1 MSDLKDIVNYL
12 YSLKNIY
19 PVSAIGLNELHKEI
33 SETIDSIE
41 ICTSETLYEKEK
53 SYIWHNYKN
62 YSETIDS
69 IEILESFCTSET
81 LYEKEKSYIWH
92 NYKNYISKNIIKS
105 CGLNYSDPHS
115 YIYVC
120 NKVHRTSVLG
130 SNFTNEMG
138 ADDWNDP
145 ERNIRYYKDDY
156 NEPEEDDFDFVGI
169 LFLYLKCIRMESI
182 GVLKIDSIEKLL
194 ECCENP
200 SNIDVCKEYAHF
212 IGFMIDEGRGNE
224 DSFINLG

>member
-1 MSDLKDIVNYL
+1 MSDLKEIVNYL

-33 SETIDSIE
+33 
-41 ICTSETLYEKEK
+41 
-53 SYIWHNYKN
+53 
-62 YSETIDS
+62 SETIDS